1 MDSRG
6 KTLDKDF
13 LPILRSFF
21 FPSKQG
27 SSRKNTRTF
36 VNKFIA
42 IITRDAYILYIY
54 YRVFFHCFL
63 ARRDEH
69 VFVIRTMHHLY
80 HLYGVRK
87 FEFAIV
93 MIIQLSCFRKWNDR
107 SRI

>member
-13 LPILRSFF
+13 LPILLFF

-27 SSRKNTRTF
+27 LSRKNTRTF